1 MRLRL
6 TRKVNSE
13 KLPESLLLADST
25 PSAVTP
31 VLNADVGVGQYE
43 LVLLGQVEFDSL

>member
-6 TRKVNSE
+6 SSKVSSDQ
-13 KLPESLLLADST
+13 LPESLLLADGA

-31 VLNADVGVGQYE
+31 VLNADVGVGQ
-43 LVLLGQVEFDSL
+43 

>member
-1 MRLRL
+1 MS
-6 TRKVNSE
+6 SE
-13 KLPESLLLADST
+13 QLPESLLLADSA

-43 LVLLGQVEFDSL
+43 LVLLGQVQFDSL